1 MAFVKVAEDSETET
15 YRPMRQTVYN
25 RYQACCIACGSLD
38 YFQKKKDAINCAENH
53 SCKKTSVA
61 DLMAHKDKEPIV
73 WERAI

>member
-1 MAFVKVAEDSETET
+1 MAFVKVAED
-15 YRPMRQTVYN
+15 
-25 RYQACCIACGSLD
+25 
-38 YFQKKKDAINCAENH
+38 INCAESH